1 MRNARQ
7 RDNKA
12 IRLGRV
18 WHSRGFWG
26 DGGRDMGT
34 RSSQEENL
42 KGIDSF
48 STCFL
53 SLEGM
58 NILYSRD
65 VEGWFNIAPFFWKIR
80 DIDPSDSQ
88 Q

>member
-1 MRNARQ
+1 MFWFVRNACQ

-42 KGIDSF
+42 KGKRI
-48 STCFL
+48 CK
-53 SLEGM
+53 
-58 NILYSRD
+58 
-65 VEGWFNIAPFFWKIR
+65 A
-80 DIDPSDSQ
+80 DPTSEERKMRACEISDLG
-88 Q
+88 

>member
-1 MRNARQ
+1 
-7 RDNKA
+7 
-12 IRLGRV
+12 
-18 WHSRGFWG
+18 
-26 DGGRDMGT
+26 MGT

-65 VEGWFNIAPFFWKIR
+65 FEGWFNIARFSGKSEI
-80 DIDPSDSQ
+80 
-88 Q
+88 